1 MAYFN
6 GEKMENVVLRDVAG
20 ADIRFKNFA
29 GKKDTYNQNGARMFS
44 ILLDEETAKDM
55 EDKGW
60 RIKVLENKKDPSM
73 PAIPSV
79 KVRVSFGVVPP
90 KIYMVTSKKKQLL
103 NEETVML
110 LDTAEIVK
118 CDIVLTPY
126 KGKMSTD
133 DMASAYVRTAYF
145 TIVEDD
151 PFEDEY
157 AEIGADEESG
167 APLF

>member
-29 GKKDTYNQNGARMFS
+29 GKKDTYNQNGVRMFS
-44 ILLDEETAKDM
+44 ILLDEDTAKDM

-103 NEETVML
+103 
-110 LDTAEIVK
+110 
-118 CDIVLTPY
+118 
-126 KGKMSTD
+126 
-133 DMASAYVRTAYF
+133 
-145 TIVEDD
+145 
-151 PFEDEY
+151 DE
-157 AEIGADEESG
+157 AHRV
-167 APLF
+167 